1 MSSVNKAT
9 LIGRVGQDP
18 DIRTLQTGVKVANFS
33 IATSEKF
40 KNSNGEKVEQTEWHR
55 IVLWRGLAEVAEK
68 YVKKGDLLY
77 IEGKIHTRSYQD
89 KDEYTKYVTEITGDN
104 MVMLGGGKRR
114 EEPSAPEPPASE
126 PGQEQ
131 PADDLPFIITIFL
144 AVGTLL
150 PCLF

>member
-104 MVMLGGGKRR
+104 MVMLGGGKRQ